1 MKKLTSKLKRSKQS
15 EKPSRITNE
24 TVAEHRE
31 RILAGGRRFKYPVQ
45 YTKHRLV
52 WTAIAI
58 GTVVLVLFLAVSW
71 WQLYKS
77 QTTDS
82 FYYRITRVVPLPVA
96 QVDGESVKYGD
107 YLLNYKMSE
116 TYLDTAE
123 KASEA
128 QYAGGAGSKSVYD
141 YYKAQA
147 MQNAVIDTY
156 AQKLA
161 KENGITVTD
170 QQVNDAIR
178 ALIQTS
184 SGQSEISQEV
194 INRSVEQLYGL
205 SPSENRY
212 YLRESL
218 LRQAVAYKVDN
229 TAKSTTDD
237 IKAILDK
244 DPGKSFDEIAANYRG
259 SPTGVQTLT
268 SGWVKKDNKD
278 GGLAAA
284 AAKLQKGEMAGPIKP
299 LSGDG
304 YYFVRLLEANNQEE
318 INYQLIKVPLKEFKQ
333 QIDNLK
339 QSGKVTYYIA
349 VPDAK
354 PQIQTK

>member
-1 MKKLTSKLKRSKQS
+1 M
-15 EKPSRITNE
+15 
-24 TVAEHRE
+24 
-31 RILAGGRRFKYPVQ
+31 AGGRRFKYPVQ